1 MNNTAGEL
9 PKCPY
14 CGAWPHQ
21 HIGQCPA
28 VRKIE
33 YYPNGTIKSVEKI
46 VATPNKQGETT

>member
-28 VRKIE
+28 VKKIE
-33 YYPNGTIKSVEKI
+33 YYPNGTIKSVEKT
-46 VATPNKQGETT
+46 VATPNRQGD